1 MKTRIFLAATASA
14 ALALSGCAALKGSG
28 RHKTPT
34 LGERIPI
41 LASESAADADK
52 TIADVQV
59 LLPEA
64 TVNDAWA
71 QPGGSASR
79 SLGQLALGTAL
90 TRQWTAQIDGGSN
103 RQRLGSAPIVADG
116 KLFAVDVDA
125 TIHAFDAAT
134 GAKIW
139 TADIAKG
146 SDKKNRSARFGGG
159 VSFEDGK
166 VFATDGL
173 GDVVALD
180 AKDGKELWR
189 VKPGGPLRNAPT
201 LALGQLYVLSQDNQL
216 YALSQADGSIV
227 WSGSGS
233 LETQGVFGVAAPAV
247 AQGTV
252 IAGFSSGELTAY
264 RYENGRTLWQDAL
277 SRSSISTSVS
287 SLADIDADPVVDR
300 GTVFA
305 VGQGGR
311 TVALEIVSGQRQWE
325 QNFAGISTPWVAG
338 EWLFLVTDDARLVC
352 LARGTGKVRW
362 IAQLQHYKSDKIVAE
377 DTGEKKKKKKKE
389 KHKNPITWF
398 GPVLAG
404 GRLVLT
410 NSLGQIVSA
419 APDTGKVVST
429 IEAKTSF
436 TLPPIV
442 AKSTLYVLDQKG
454 HLVAYK

>member
-1 MKTRIFLAATASA
+1 MKTRILLAAAASA
-14 ALALSGCAALKGSG
+14 SLALSGCAALKGSG

-41 LASESAADADK
+41 LASESAADPDK

-59 LLPEA
+59 LLPDA
-64 TVNDAWA
+64 TANDAWA
-71 QPGGSASR
+71 QPGGSASK
-79 SLGQLALGTAL
+79 SMGQLALGTAL
-90 TRQWTAQIDGGSN
+90 TRAWTAQIDGGSN

-116 KLFAVDVDA
+116 KLFAVDVEA
-125 TIHAFDAAT
+125 TIHAFDATT
-134 GAKIW
+134 GAKVW
-139 TADIAKG
+139 TADIAKDSG
-146 SDKKNRSARFGGG
+146 KKNRAARFGGG
-159 VSFEDGK
+159 ASFDDGK
-166 VFATDGL
+166 IFATDGL
-173 GDVVALD
+173 GDVVAFD

-201 LALGQLYVLSQDNQL
+201 VASGQLYVLSQDNQL

-362 IAQLQHYKSDKIVAE
+362 IAQLQHYRSDKIVA
-377 DTGEKKKKKKKE
+377 DDAGEKKKKKKE

-419 APDTGKVVST
+419 APDTGKIVSS
-429 IEAKTSF
+429 INAKDGF

-442 AKSTLYVLDQKG
+442 AGSTLYVLDQKG
-454 HLVAYK
+454 HVVAYK

>member
-64 TVNDAWA
+64 TANDAWA
-71 QPGGSASR
+71 QPGGSASK
-79 SLGQLALGTAL
+79 SMGQLALGTSL

-103 RQRLGSAPIVADG
+103 RQRLGSTPIVADG

-125 TIHAFDAAT
+125 TIHAFDATT

-146 SDKKNRSARFGGG
+146 SEKKNRAARFGGG
-159 VSFEDGK
+159 VSFDDGK
-166 VFATDGL
+166 LFATDGL
-173 GDVVALD
+173 GDVVAFD

-201 LALGQLYVLSQDNQL
+201 VALGQLYVLSQDNQL

-252 IAGFSSGELTAY
+252 ISGFSSGELTAY

-419 APDTGKVVST
+419 APETGKVTAT
-429 IEAKTSF
+429 INAKTGF

-454 HLVAYK
+454 HVVAYK